1 MSSFSKSLFLILCS
15 LLALACGQGSGEEQS
30 AKNLAKY
37 YLTKGKCSD
46 ARKALDEVGIQDDD
60 EVFVILYAN
69 TYACEAGFSE
79 LDILTDVDVIAA
91 GATQTLGSLTELSS
105 SNETAPDSANYQSLM
120 AAIEVINSSGISASQ
135 RISKFGDKGG
145 ADINLRQM
153 FLIITELGK
162 FIQYYG
168 NAGGGAKGGAGDHTC
183 FIDYTNTDAQN
194 WVTSSGSTGACVTA
208 NDGGPDLPGPAD
220 GSTTKRR
227 LCEGLMLF
235 NHLRDSLSNLDF
247 GDSADFGDLGDIAS
261 ALNSAVDT
269 AEGLPGGASI
279 TSAKD
284 ILTVAE
290 CEDSLTAADLEI
302 WYAYI
307 FETGFP

>member
-1 MSSFSKSLFLILCS
+1 MSHFYRFTFFLFILF
-15 LLALACGQGSGEEQS
+15 AQACGQGSEEAQS

-46 ARKALDEVGIQDDD
+46 ARKALEKVDPDGDD
-60 EVFVILYAN
+60 EIYVILMAN
-69 TYACEAGFSE
+69 TYACEADFSE
-79 LDILTDVDVIAA
+79 LDILNDVGVIAA

-105 SNETAPDSANYQSLM
+105 SNETAPDSADYLNLM
-120 AAIEVINSSGISASQ
+120 SAIEVIIDSGASASQ
-135 RISKFGDKGG
+135 RINTFGSNGG
-145 ADINLRQM
+145 GDINLRNM

-168 NAGGGAKGGAGDHTC
+168 NASGGVKGGAGDHTC

-194 WVTSSGSTGACVTA
+194 YVTTSGATGACVTT
-208 NDGGPDLPGPAD
+208 NDGGPDLPGPTD
-220 GSTTKRR
+220 GATTKRR

-235 NHLRDSLSNLDF
+235 NNLRDTLSNLDLGDNANF
-247 GDSADFGDLGDIAS
+247 GDIGDIAS
-261 ALNSAVDT
+261 ALNSAVSA

-279 TSAKD
+279 TAAKD
-284 ILTVAE
+284 ILSVAE
-290 CEDSLTAADLEI
+290 CEDSLTGADLEI

-307 FETGFP
+307 FETGFQ